1 MLIYLFQL
9 FEFYLILHLL
19 LLKEKECNTNII
31 SDIAPLLKER
41 GWGEVNEIE
50 RGWGEVNEIK
60 RGWGEVN
67 ELKRGWGEVNEKES
81 CSCNITGISIIYSP
95 PYTPQSELHW

>member
-1 MLIYLFQL
+1 MLIYLFQS

-31 SDIAPLLKER
+31 RDIAPLLK
-41 GWGEVNEIE
+41 E

-67 ELKRGWGEVNEKES
+67 EIKRGWGEVNEKER